1 MAIGHHREESTT
13 DMTEQEKANGTGF
26 ARIKRAMHC
35 SYLGLAAA
43 YRNEE
48 AFRQELLVCLA
59 LLPVACWLGDSNV
72 ERALLAG
79 SLLVLLIVELL
90 NTAVEVVVNRIGTE
104 RHELS
109 GRAKDLGSAAVF
121 MAIANAVVIW
131 LLVLFT

>member
-1 MAIGHHREESTT
+1 
-13 DMTEQEKANGTGF
+13 MTEQEKVNGTGI
-26 ARIKRAMHC
+26 ARLKRAMHC
-35 SYLGLAAA
+35 SYLGLSGA

-48 AFRQELLVCLA
+48 AFRQELLVCLL
-59 LLPVACWLGDSNV
+59 LLPVAYWLGDSNV

-79 SLLVLLIVELL
+79 SLILLLIVELL

-109 GRAKDLGSAAVF
+109 GLAKDLGSAAVA
-121 MAIANAVVIW
+121 MAIANTVIIW

>member
-1 MAIGHHREESTT
+1 
-13 DMTEQEKANGTGF
+13 MTEQEKVNGTGL
-26 ARIKRAMHC
+26 ARLKRAMHC

-48 AFRQELLVCLA
+48 AFRQELLACLV
-59 LLPVACWLGDSNV
+59 LLPVACWLGNSNV
-72 ERALLAG
+72 ERALRAG
-79 SLLVLLIVELL
+79 SFLVLLIVELL
-90 NTAVEVVVNRIGTE
+90 NTAVEVVVNRIGVE

-121 MAIANAVVIW
+121 MAIANTVAIW

>member
-1 MAIGHHREESTT
+1 MS
-13 DMTEQEKANGTGF
+13 EQQKVNGTGL
-26 ARIKRAMHC
+26 ARLKRAMHC

-48 AFRQELLVCLA
+48 AFRQELLACLV
-59 LLPVACWLGDSNV
+59 LLPLACWLGDTNV

-79 SLLVLLIVELL
+79 SFILLLIVELL
-90 NTAVEVVVNRIGTE
+90 NTAVEVVVNRIGLD

-109 GRAKDLGSAAVF
+109 GLAKDLGSAAVS
-121 MAIANAVVIW
+121 MAIINTVIIW